1 MVPSQFKKHITFLMA
16 ISALLPSVS
25 LKNLVPQPSGLIC
38 HHFNKDVFGQSM
50 NSWLDPSMD
59 ATRFYTAADDA
70 DFVSLMFW
78 HLFHSLP
85 YYMIQNS
92 HVIYHGELLLCPIY
106 T

>member
-1 MVPSQFKKHITFLMA
+1 
-16 ISALLPSVS
+16 
-25 LKNLVPQPSGLIC
+25 
-38 HHFNKDVFGQSM
+38 
-50 NSWLDPSMD
+50 MD